1 MIFLFW
7 AIVNNSFDTIRL
19 EQSILVEGLE
29 VPHFEVTI
37 PSAGEAFDAEPSS

>member
-1 MIFLFW
+1 MIFHFW
-7 AIVNNSFDTIRL
+7 AIFNNSFDTICL
-19 EQSILVEGLE
+19 ELRIWVEGLE